1 MTSLA
6 EPGRQTGWRAR
17 LVWIAL
23 ALSLTL
29 NLFFVG
35 GLLWVKLSMHPPLPP
50 IERMQR
56 LGQALDLTA
65 DQRVAFEQFVR
76 VIRLRG
82 RYVRETNQPLLE
94 RIWGEV
100 AKPAPDQDLVAK
112 LGAEVNGN
120 RTAFQKE
127 ASTALLAF
135 MKTLTPEQR
144 SKLADIAKRPGDEPT
159 RRLFQIIAP

>member
-29 NLFFVG
+29 NVFFVG
-35 GLLWVKLSMHPPLPP
+35 GLVWMKLSAHPPMPP

-56 LGQALDLTA
+56 IGQALDLND
-65 DQRVAFEQFVR
+65 DQRIALDQFLR

-82 RYVRETNQPLLE
+82 RFLRETNQPLLE
-94 RIWGEV
+94 RIWTEL
-100 AKPAPDQDLVAK
+100 AKPTPDDDAVAK
-112 LGAEVNGN
+112 LGAEIEQN
-120 RTAFQKE
+120 RTTFSHE
-127 ASTALLAF
+127 LTAALMSF
-135 MKTLTPEQR
+135 VKTLTPEQR
-144 SKLADIAKRPGDEPT
+144 AKLAEVTKAAGDPPA
-159 RRLFQIIAP
+159 RRLFEIIAP